1 MSSQSYAGLEG
12 YTYPLT
18 RDAQDWTRQLKEQR
32 LNTSYES
39 VGGANNTDMS
49 PPWLKF
55 GNDIRLSYNQGRFSC
70 GIVVPRCNGNAF
82 SGVVPLQN
90 NVG

>member
-1 MSSQSYAGLEG
+1 MSSQSTAGVAGYA
-12 YTYPLT
+12 YPIT
-18 RDAQDWTRQLKEQR
+18 RDAQDWTRRLKEQR
-32 LNTSYES
+32 LHKSYEY

-55 GNDIRLSYNQGRFSC
+55 GNNIRMSYNYGEFTC
-70 GIVVPRCNGNAF
+70 GCVAGCNGSAF
-82 SGVVPLQN
+82 TGVIPFAN

>member
-1 MSSQSYAGLEG
+1 MSSQGATGSAGYA
-12 YTYPLT
+12 YPLI

-32 LNTSYES
+32 LHKSYEY

-55 GNDIRLSYNQGRFSC
+55 GNGVRLSYNFGHLSC
-70 GIVVPRCNGNAF
+70 LCAAPGCNGSAF
-82 SGVVPLQN
+82 AGVIPLAN

>member
-1 MSSQSYAGLEG
+1 MSSQGLPG
-12 YTYPLT
+12 LVDYVYPIT
-18 RDAQDWTRQLKEQR
+18 RDAQDWTRKLKEQR
-32 LNTSYES
+32 LNKSYQS

-70 GIVVPRCNGNAF
+70 GVVFPRCNSNVF
-82 SGVVPLQN
+82 SGVIPLQN